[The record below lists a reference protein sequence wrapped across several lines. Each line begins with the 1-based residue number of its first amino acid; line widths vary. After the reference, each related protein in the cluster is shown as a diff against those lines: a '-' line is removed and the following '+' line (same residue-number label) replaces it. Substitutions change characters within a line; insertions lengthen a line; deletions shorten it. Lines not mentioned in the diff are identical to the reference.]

1 MPTHDQIGRHHGG
14 PLGAMHEGL
23 ADVIGRWTVGKEDC
37 STSIPNLAFFR
48 REAPTEPCACLVK
61 PSIVLV
67 VQGAKQLLIG
77 DQAHAY
83 NTERFLIT
91 SLDIPP
97 SRRFSKPGQT
107 SLPPPRNRA
116 TEASAEPSARLLRLC
131 WSLSVACSPCST
143 SPWTLLCSRH

>member
-1 MPTHDQIGRHHGG
+1 MPTQNQIERYHTAS
-14 PLGAMHEGL
+14 LGAMHAGL
-23 ADVIGRWTVGKEDC
+23 ADAIAQWTVGKEDC

-48 REAPTEPCACLVK
+48 REVPTEPCACLVK

-77 DQAHAY
+77 DHAHAY

-107 SLPPPRNRA
+107 SLA
-116 TEASAEPSARLLRLC
+116 
-131 WSLSVACSPCST
+131 WGWCSGSICVL
-143 SPWTLLCSRH
+143 WQN